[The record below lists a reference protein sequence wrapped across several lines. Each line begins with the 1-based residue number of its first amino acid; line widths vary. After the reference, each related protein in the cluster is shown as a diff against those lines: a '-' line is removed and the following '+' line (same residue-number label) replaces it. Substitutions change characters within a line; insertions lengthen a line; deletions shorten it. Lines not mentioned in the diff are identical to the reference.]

1 MVAGVAEVGSYAPSV
16 QAKRYRNAKAAN
28 SQALTMSAPR
38 SESYST
44 HQGGAVCA
52 TSFAFIL
59 GSSTVAVTF
68 IESPT
73 RSQRNAGQENSEA
86 TPAESASS

>member
-16 QAKRYRNAKAAN
+16 QAERYRNAKAAN
-28 SQALTMSAPR
+28 SQALTVSAPR

-52 TSFAFIL
+52 ISFAFIL
-59 GSSTVAVTF
+59 GSSTVVVTF
-68 IESPT
+68 IE
-73 RSQRNAGQENSEA
+73 
-86 TPAESASS
+86 